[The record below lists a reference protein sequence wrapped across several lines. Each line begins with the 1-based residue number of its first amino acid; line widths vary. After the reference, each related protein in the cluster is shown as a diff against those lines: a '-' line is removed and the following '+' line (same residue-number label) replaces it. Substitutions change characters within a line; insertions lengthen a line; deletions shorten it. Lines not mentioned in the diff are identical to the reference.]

1 MTPKRGVTL
10 LEGLVMGLQCLGSV
24 FTINC
29 TSSSFLPTLIHL
41 YSHHIWGEHLVGAG
55 NSALAGKTRKT
66 IALFTPGLFL
76 D

>member
-10 LEGLVMGLQCLGSV
+10 LEGLVMGLKCLGSV
-24 FTINC
+24 FTIDC
-29 TSSSFLPTLIHL
+29 TSSFLPALMHL

-55 NSALAGKTRKT
+55 NRALVGKTRKT